1 MIGLSLSEI
10 QEYLSR
16 SDLSKFPEFQV
27 SVLRNIMLEPI
38 EPYLRYMAYQ
48 IGLNAQVKFGG
59 YDNVFQDAVG
69 GKDDLLSKN
78 TDCILVFTKLDT
90 LSSGLARNFTALS
103 ASEIQAEIDRIKD
116 YITNVLSGIRKQTAA
131 LVLWHG
137 FELPVYPAF
146 GILESQKSNGQLAT
160 INNLNE
166 FLKSKLNDDKNAYFV
181 DLNLSLVRLGAN
193 RFYDSRYWHIGR
205 APFTREALLDIA
217 SEEFKFIRALKGKNK
232 KCLALDCDNVLWGGI
247 VGEDGLSGIKLG
259 KTYPGSAYYEFQQEV
274 LNLHNRGVILALCS
288 RNNEE
293 DVWEVFKK
301 HPDMLIKQDHI
312 TTTQINW
319 RDKATNLKQIA
330 LDLNIALD
338 SIVFVDD
345 SEFEVNLIR
354 KCVPEVE
361 VIHMPP
367 ARTEEFGNILASCG
381 LFDTLALSSEDKKR
395 GVMYK
400 AEAARKKFLTQ
411 FADLESYYKSL
422 EMEIDIGF
430 ADEFSIPRIAQLSQ
444 KTNQFNL
451 TTRRYSEADIWTFS
465 NSDKSD
471 VIYIRLKD
479 IFGDSGI
486 VGVCILKYE
495 DEKAI
500 FDTFLLSCRVL
511 GRCIEEVFLVETLKL
526 VKKRGAYKVA
536 IGEYYPTRKNSQ
548 VELFYKNNGFEE
560 VEPDRKTTTKK
571 FQYNVETK
579 LKPKSSF
586 FKKINAR
593 INQSEKGKR

>member
-301 HPDMLIKQDHI
+301 HPDMLI
-312 TTTQINW
+312 
-319 RDKATNLKQIA
+319 
-330 LDLNIALD
+330 
-338 SIVFVDD
+338 
-345 SEFEVNLIR
+345 
-354 KCVPEVE
+354 
-361 VIHMPP
+361 
-367 ARTEEFGNILASCG
+367 
-381 LFDTLALSSEDKKR
+381 
-395 GVMYK
+395 
-400 AEAARKKFLTQ
+400 
-411 FADLESYYKSL
+411 
-422 EMEIDIGF
+422 
-430 ADEFSIPRIAQLSQ
+430 
-444 KTNQFNL
+444 
-451 TTRRYSEADIWTFS
+451 
-465 NSDKSD
+465 
-471 VIYIRLKD
+471 
-479 IFGDSGI
+479 
-486 VGVCILKYE
+486 
-495 DEKAI
+495 
-500 FDTFLLSCRVL
+500 
-511 GRCIEEVFLVETLKL
+511 
-526 VKKRGAYKVA
+526 
-536 IGEYYPTRKNSQ
+536 
-548 VELFYKNNGFEE
+548 
-560 VEPDRKTTTKK
+560 
-571 FQYNVETK
+571 
-579 LKPKSSF
+579 
-586 FKKINAR
+586 
-593 INQSEKGKR
+593 